1 MEKTEKVTKKYLKQR
16 GWTEKM
22 IKVLLPEPEYKRNPR
37 YHSQAPMQLWPLELV
52 EAVEKTEEYK
62 ILLEKAERRRQA
74 AYEVCNRK
82 YDELMEEVDQRIA
95 DIYIPRIPI
104 EMLMEDSLDAK
115 IHWELEHRSYLEFEA
130 EEGMKNAD
138 LEVRKRWAVN
148 YIRHRLTPYDG
159 YLSDLKGRV
168 GAEDA
173 YHRYRDAL
181 MNAIFQTYP
190 YLKPKEE

>member
-1 MEKTEKVTKKYLKQR
+1 MEKNEKVTKSNLRER

-52 EAVEKTEEYK
+52 EAIEKTEEYK

-74 AYEVCNRK
+74 AYEVRDRK

-95 DIYIPRIPI
+95 EIYIPRIPI
-104 EMLMEDSLDAK
+104 ENLMEESLDAK
-115 IHWELEHRSYLEFEA
+115 IYWELERRPYLEFEA
-130 EEGMKNAD
+130 EESMKNAE

-168 GAEDA
+168 GTEDA
-173 YHRYRDAL
+173 YHRYRNAL
-181 MNAIFQTYP
+181 MNAIFDTYP
-190 YLKPKEE
+190 CLRPKEE

>member
-1 MEKTEKVTKKYLKQR
+1 MEKKQKVTKTNLKDR

-52 EAVEKTEEYK
+52 EDAEKTEEYE
-62 ILLEKAERRRQA
+62 ILLEKAERRRRA
-74 AYEVCNRK
+74 AYEVCDRK

-104 EMLMEDSLDAK
+104 GTLMEESLDAK
-115 IHWELEHRSYLEFEA
+115 IYWELERRPYLEFDD
-130 EEGMKNAD
+130 EERMKNAD

-148 YIRHRLTPYDG
+148 YIRHRLTSYDG
-159 YLSDLKGRV
+159 YLHHLKGRI
-168 GAEDA
+168 GTEDA
-173 YHRYRDAL
+173 YHRYRNAL
-181 MNAIFQTYP
+181 MNAIYDTYP
-190 YLKPKEE
+190 CLKPREE